1 MDLWVVAAAAGAG
14 YLAKYWNRISKNGD
28 GSCHMALED
37 SCFENPGPPSC
48 SSPFTKQARRDEF
61 GNDFCYDGRALEGK
75 SSDLNTMDGL
85 LTGEVASTRGIDGEK
100 LRHFRNY
107 NKHDV
112 LSLSNLAMPLSPYD
126 DVDDGNEQSSGFVG
140 DHGFL
145 FPDSSAEVVPINNS
159 SGHKT
164 FLKMK
169 HLSGRA
175 NRPLSS
181 LESCFMAQL
190 YKEHAETEE
199 YVFSSLSSPSTATRS
214 FLVSN
219 GSQIINRANN
229 NLFSVPIGS
238 KEYKLQKE
246 AGQVK
251 DENVFGVSSLPKIIS
266 VNDTK
271 ETFNAV
277 IGRSRRLSSSDN
289 VSSGKIIRTQQF
301 DKTFLFSLGISFGM
315 ITSIM
320 ANKREI
326 DKLRELLKQNENLVQ
341 DLQEELEMKDSMT
354 VKELQN
360 ENYGS
365 LDTLDHSSYDKELN
379 EFSPEKHVDNSPR
392 IDSKESY
399 HQKVEQ
405 SSESMSKIEAE
416 LEAELERLG
425 LDMNASSLEG
435 KLSEL
440 VELDPEFVADFSQ
453 GELRADM
460 VSGKDSLH
468 PKSNED
474 AGDATPLP
482 ANYAVLPHELSLR
495 LHEVI
500 QSQLEQRVKE
510 LEIALENSQRK
521 VQLFES
527 KQESYL
533 QKASSFS
540 KENDDCDLMSQPLI
554 LNLSGEALDA
564 YNEAYEE
571 LIKINDSEENS
582 PLGIHDSSDHQ
593 EDSHANDW
601 HALGV
606 QHGGANGS
614 SKVTMMEGSI
624 YELDG
629 TADETCGFDDTEV
642 EQQLIRQIVERTKK
656 GSPVFKNA
664 QRILYSVYEDEQ

>member
-28 GSCHMALED
+28 GSCHIALEED
-37 SCFENPGPPSC
+37 SCFENPGPLAALH
-48 SSPFTKQARRDEF
+48 SPNKREEMTLK
-61 GNDFCYDGRALEGK
+61 GK
-75 SSDLNTMDGL
+75 SSTPNPMDGL

-112 LSLSNLAMPLSPYD
+112 LSLSNLAMPLSPYDDVD